1 MVYSLLI
8 QGRKKHGGS
17 LPLIGVNTFLG
28 ASSAVDHGG
37 EVVTEIEL
45 IRSTANTAVRLAVA
59 HGTNE
64 RFWLE
69 LQADYDF
76 EEVRRM
82 LGKVVEQIERIAA

>member
-1 MVYSLLI
+1 
-8 QGRKKHGGS
+8 
-17 LPLIGVNTFLG
+17 
-28 ASSAVDHGG
+28 
-37 EVVTEIEL
+37 L